1 MMQDDELT
9 YKVIGCAMRVHNE
22 LGNGFQER
30 IYQRSLG
37 IELEMATIEF
47 KREVEQPIFYN
58 NMLVG
63 NRKADFV
70 MAEKIIVE
78 LKALTCLENIH
89 IIQAKNYLV
98 AFNFPIGLLINF
110 GAGFTS
116 GIYERDL
123 RAGFRSGMDR
133 ILGSPVPV

>member
-9 YKVIGCAMRVHNE
+9 YKVIGCAMKVHNE

-37 IELEMATIEF
+37 IELEMANIKF
-47 KREVEQPIFYN
+47 RREVEQPIFYN

-110 GAGFTS
+110 GAGSFQ
-116 GIYERDL
+116 YK
-123 RAGFRSGMDR
+123 R
-133 ILGSPVPV
+133 IFNPNFQTMEK

>member
-1 MMQDDELT
+1 MQDDELT

-47 KREVEQPIFYN
+47 SREVEQPIFYN

-70 MAEKIIVE
+70 VAEKIIVE
-78 LKALTCLENIH
+78 LKALACLEDIQ

-110 GAGFTS
+110 GAGS
-116 GIYERDL
+116 LQYK
-123 RAGFRSGMDR
+123 R
-133 ILGSPVPV
+133 IFNPNFQTMEK

>member
-1 MMQDDELT
+1 MMQDDDLT
-9 YKVIGCAMRVHNE
+9 YKVIGCAMKVHNV

-70 MAEKIIVE
+70 VAEKIIVE
-78 LKALTCLENIH
+78 LKALTSLEDIH

-110 GAGFTS
+110 GAGS
-116 GIYERDL
+116 LQYK
-123 RAGFRSGMDR
+123 R
-133 ILGSPVPV
+133 IFNPNFQTMEK

>member
-1 MMQDDELT
+1 MQDDELT
-9 YKVIGCAMRVHNE
+9 YKVIGCAMKVHNE

-37 IELEMATIEF
+37 IELEMATIKF
-47 KREVEQPIFYN
+47 RREVEQPIFYN

-70 MAEKIIVE
+70 VAEKIIVE
-78 LKALTCLENIH
+78 LKALACLEDIQ

-110 GAGFTS
+110 GAGS
-116 GIYERDL
+116 LQYK
-123 RAGFRSGMDR
+123 R
-133 ILGSPVPV
+133 IFNPNFQTMEK